1 MLSSY
6 TNPALS
12 ALRQEVRE
20 FARIEIKPRVCEMEE
35 SGAIERGL
43 VVEMARMGWIGVTIP
58 REYGGMEA
66 GHLAKTVIIEEISRV
81 SAAMG
86 AAVQASQ
93 LGVAKVIHFGA
104 KEQRESWLTRFAT
117 GRSLPT
123 IAVTEPESGGHV
135 LGMSSTGV
143 RRGDHYVLNGR
154 KCFVGNSH
162 IGDVHGVVVRT
173 GPGSKGLTAF
183 LVENTHPGFQV
194 GDIGRPTG
202 LRGFSYGEL
211 IMRDCQVPAA
221 NRIGEEGQGL
231 QVAYSSSILYGR
243 PNLAAVALGVHQA
256 VMDDTLA
263 FCANRRLYGAPLAK
277 LPSVALK
284 VGSLAS
290 RLITSRLVAYDA
302 VRALD
307 EGASCDI
314 ELMNAKLVN
323 TESALTS
330 VREAIDIFGA
340 RAGQAEYNLDRYLRD
355 IVHTLPPAGTSDIQ
369 RLRLSQ
375 AAFGDYPPEWSAL
388 LREHLATG
396 AHLVED
402 QFENTDEKELGT
414 DEKELRDDGFGWSRG
429 HEDAAAPS

>member
-1 MLSSY
+1 
-6 TNPALS
+6 
-12 ALRQEVRE
+12 LRHEVRE
-20 FARIEIKPRVCEMEE
+20 FAKIEIQPRVPEMEK
-35 SGAIERGL
+35 SNAIERDL
-43 VVEMARMGWIGVTIP
+43 VLEMARLGWIGVTIP

-66 GHLAKTVIIEEISRV
+66 GHLAKTIIIEEISRV

-93 LGVAKVIHFGA
+93 LGVAKVLHFGT
-104 KEQRESWLTRFAT
+104 KEQRASWLTRFAT
-117 GRSLPT
+117 GHALPT

-135 LGMSSTGV
+135 LGMRSTGV
-143 RRGDHYVLNGR
+143 RRGAHYVLNGR

-173 GPGSKGLTAF
+173 GPGSGGLTAF
-183 LVENTHPGFQV
+183 LVENTHPGFRLGSAGHQ
-194 GDIGRPTG
+194 TG

-211 IMRDCQVPAA
+211 IMEDCRVPVG

-231 QVAYSSSILYGR
+231 QVAYSSSVLYGR
-243 PNLAAVALGVHQA
+243 PNLTAVALGVHQA

-263 FCANRRLYGAPLAK
+263 FCHDRQPYGTPLAK
-277 LPSVALK
+277 LPSVALE

-290 RLITSRLVAYDA
+290 RLITARLVAYDA

-330 VREAIDIFGA
+330 VRAAIGIFGA
-340 RAGQAEYNLDRYLRD
+340 RACQAEYNLDRYLRD

-375 AAFGDYPPEWSAL
+375 AAFGDYPAEWSTL
-388 LREHLATG
+388 LREHLAPGTRF
-396 AHLVED
+396 ADEVFED
-402 QFENTDEKELGT
+402 SDAA
-414 DEKELRDDGFGWSRG
+414 RPPVAGFGTWRG
-429 HEDAAAPS
+429 HEGAAAAT